1 MKPTTRAKKTAK
13 IAKLQSSFASHSSE
27 DDEEDVTLDM
37 SQWASINGKSS
48 AFKRLKIKLGNNW
61 EVRVEEFY
69 GKPRISLREWTRD
82 DSGEEKT
89 IRGANLDIKFLPK
102 IIAAMNA
109 AAEHVKKFNLVG

>member
-1 MKPTTRAKKTAK
+1 M
-13 IAKLQSSFASHSSE
+13 
-27 DDEEDVTLDM
+27 
-37 SQWASINGKSS
+37 
-48 AFKRLKIKLGNNW
+48 
-61 EVRVEEFY
+61 
-69 GKPRISLREWTRD
+69 ISLREWTRD